1 VAGILRPALLTRV
14 PAPLLLV
21 GSVISV
27 QIGGALAK
35 HVIDDVGPAG
45 GATLRLVFAG
55 LLLGAVY
62 RPRIVRKELALVAAY
77 GVTLGAMNLLFYEA
91 LARTPLG
98 VVVTVEF
105 LGPLAVAVAGSRR
118 PRDGAVVVLAGAGIV
133 LLARGGGAVNAWGL
147 ILSALAGACWG
158 GYILISAAVGR
169 RHEGAAPLAAAM
181 MIAMLVVLPFGARFA
196 IHADARSLWLG
207 ALVAL
212 LSSVVPYS
220 LELLALRRLP
230 ARVFGVLMSG
240 EPAVAALAGLVILG
254 ETLGGRQWI
263 GVGCVIVACAA
274 VTATSGGAARKPE
287 PVP

>member
-1 VAGILRPALLTRV
+1 VAGFPRPAPLDRL

-35 HVIDDVGPAG
+35 HVIDDVGAAG

-55 LLLGAVY
+55 LLLAAVY
-62 RPRIVRKELALVAAY
+62 RPRIARKDLALVLLF
-77 GVTLGAMNLLFYEA
+77 GVTLGSMNLLFYEA

-118 PRDGAVVVLAGAGIV
+118 TRDGAVIVLAGAGIV

-147 ILSALAGACWG
+147 VLSALAGACWG
-158 GYILISAAVGR
+158 CYILISAAVGR

-181 MIAMLVVLPFGARFA
+181 VIAMLVVLPFGAGSA

-230 ARVFGVLMSG
+230 ARVFGVLMSS

-254 ETLGGRQWI
+254 QTLGGRQWI

-274 VTATSGGAARKPE
+274 VTVAGKGTRVE
-287 PVP
+287 PLP